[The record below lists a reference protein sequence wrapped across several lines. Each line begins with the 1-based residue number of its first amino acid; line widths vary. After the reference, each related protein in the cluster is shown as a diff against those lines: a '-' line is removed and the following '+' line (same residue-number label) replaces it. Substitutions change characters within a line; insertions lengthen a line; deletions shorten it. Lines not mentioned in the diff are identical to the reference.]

1 MRLARFVKSTGALL
15 GALLVLTP
23 VSALAEPTDITV
35 RVLSRDAKFIGS
47 SMDGVRVTLSD
58 ARTGE
63 PLASGVTRGGTGDT
77 AKIMH
82 DDRGR
87 RAGLAD
93 DSAAAF
99 RATLDLERPRRIEVT
114 AHGPLAAPEAA
125 NTVTATQ
132 WVVPGRHL
140 SGGDGWVLEMPGF
153 VVDVIAPAEPTSIKS
168 EGDPVEVRA
177 SVMMMCGCPIKPGG
191 LWDADAYEV
200 AMTVL
205 RDGDRMGQIEL
216 DYAGQTSRFAGEVP
230 LNGSGVYEVIVH
242 AHHPETGNTGV
253 DRTRF
258 VVE

>member
-1 MRLARFVKSTGALL
+1 MQFPKSTGALL
-15 GALLVLTP
+15 GVLLALTP
-23 VSALAEPTDITV
+23 VAALAEATDITV

-47 SMDGVRVTLSD
+47 SMDGVRITLSD
-58 ARTGE
+58 AETGE
-63 PLASGVTRGGTGDT
+63 ALATGVTSGGTGDT

-87 RAGLAD
+87 RARLAD

-99 RATLDLERPRRIEVT
+99 RTTLDLERPRRIEVT
-114 AHGPLAAPEAA
+114 AHGPLSDPQAA

-153 VVDVIAPAEPTSIKS
+153 VVDVLAPGEHTRLA
-168 EGDPVEVRA
+168 GGAGPVEVRA
-177 SVMMMCGCPIKPGG
+177 SVTMMCGCPIKPGG
-191 LWDADAYEV
+191 LWDADRYEV

-205 RDGDRMGQIEL
+205 HDGERMGEVEL
-216 DYAGQTSRFAGEVP
+216 DYAGETSRFAGRVP
-230 LNGSGVYEVIVH
+230 IDGSGVYEVIVH
-242 AHHPETGNTGV
+242 AHDPETGNTGV
-253 DRTRF
+253 DRTTF